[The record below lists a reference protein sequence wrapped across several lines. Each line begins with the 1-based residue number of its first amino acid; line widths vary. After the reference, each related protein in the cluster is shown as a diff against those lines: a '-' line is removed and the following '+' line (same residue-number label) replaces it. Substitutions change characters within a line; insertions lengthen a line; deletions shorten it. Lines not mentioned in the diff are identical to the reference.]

1 MKQDKIKLV
10 VFDCDGVLVDTEATY
25 SKITHKTLNDFGI
38 EITLENVRRKYCGVS
53 LELLH
58 KELQDQLGV
67 TLQKFVD
74 QFKKN
79 EPAFYGHPKMI
90 QGIDKLITQIHL
102 PKCVASS
109 SPKSKLTEIL
119 NTTGLIKE
127 FGENYFSAADLGKY
141 KPEPDVYL
149 HAVKTMG
156 FEPQNAIALE
166 DSVVGVTSAKRAGL
180 RVVGFIGG
188 KHCVHDI
195 NLHLR
200 EAGAMEVIDKPEKFL
215 DIIEK
220 IGY

>member
-1 MKQDKIKLV
+1 MKHEKIKLV

-25 SKITHKTLNDFGI
+25 SKITHKTLNDLGLDI
-38 EITLENVRRKYCGVS
+38 SLDGVRKKYCGVS

-58 KELQDQLGV
+58 SELEKELGV
-67 TLQKFVD
+67 SLQEFIN
-74 QFKKN
+74 QFRKN
-79 EPAFYGHPKMI
+79 EPALYGHPQMI
-90 QGIDKLITQIHL
+90 QGIDKLIAKIHL

-109 SPKSKLTEIL
+109 SPKAKLTEIL

-156 FEPQNAIALE
+156 FEPKNAIALE

-180 RVVGFIGG
+180 KVVGFIGG
-188 KHCVHDI
+188 KHCVDDVAER
-195 NLHLR
+195 LK
-200 EAGAMEVIDKPEKFL
+200 EAGAMEVIDKPESFL
-215 DIIEK
+215 KIIEE

>member
-1 MKQDKIKLV
+1 MKEEKIKLV
-10 VFDCDGVLVDTEATY
+10 VFDCDGVLVDTEAVY
-25 SKITHKTLNDFGI
+25 STITHKTLNDLGLDI
-38 EITLENVRRKYCGVS
+38 SLENVRKKYCGVS

-58 KELQDQLGV
+58 GELKEQLGV
-67 TLQKFVD
+67 TLQEFID

-79 EPAFYGHPKMI
+79 EPSLYGKPEMI
-90 QGIDKLITQIHL
+90 QGMDKLIAKIHL

-109 SPKSKLTEIL
+109 SPKAKLTEIL
-119 NTTGLIKE
+119 NATGLIKE

-156 FEPQNAIALE
+156 FEPKNAIALE

-188 KHCVHDI
+188 KHCVYDVAT
-195 NLHLR
+195 NLKK
-200 EAGAMEVIDKPEKFL
+200 AGAMEVIDKPETFFE
-215 DIIEK
+215 IIER